1 MQNRVRSLA
10 EALQSSPDLASVLDS
25 LERSGRIARLIA
37 AAVKPCGFDAL
48 AAGACNW
55 RSPQLT
61 LNAATPSQAAKLR
74 QLLPRLES
82 LLHDVGIEGSQI
94 RVRVQPNAMTYP
106 IQGQSAS
113 ASEIKALQAQKSPSL
128 RVPTEAELAF
138 AEKLAHTNAGPSM
151 RDAVQRLQ
159 STFARRLAKTRY
171 GSGS

>member
-1 MQNRVRSLA
+1 MQTRVRSLV
-10 EALQSSPDLASVLDS
+10 EALQASPDLASVLDS
-25 LERSGRIARLIA
+25 LERSRRIARLIA
-37 AAVKPCGFDAL
+37 TTVRPSGFDAL

-55 RSPQLT
+55 RSPHLT
-61 LNAATPSQAAKLR
+61 LNAATASQAAKLR

-82 LLHDVGIEGSQI
+82 LLHDDGIEGIQI
-94 RVRVQPNAMTYP
+94 RVRVQPDAMPYP

-113 ASEIKALQAQKSPSL
+113 APELSAIPVPARPKV

-138 AEKLAHTNAGPSM
+138 ANKLAHTNASPSM

-171 GSGS
+171 GSGR